1 MDFFPSNVIET
12 NSSHLPEEP
21 SYTLF
26 EKSANYFDRDF
37 VPERAHS
44 LLRDAK
50 LISIIVSPAKRAY
63 SWYQHQIAHNDPA
76 ATKHSFYQIITAK
89 SDAPK
94 SVRSLQSR
102 YVVRT
107 TYSLVSNTRHTGTRD
122 AANSE
127 RS

>member
-12 NSSHLPEEP
+12 NSSHLTEES

-50 LISIIVSPAKRAY
+50 LISVIVSPAKRAY
-63 SWYQHQIAHNDPA
+63 SWYQHQ
-76 ATKHSFYQIITAK
+76 
-89 SDAPK
+89 
-94 SVRSLQSR
+94 V
-102 YVVRT
+102 
-107 TYSLVSNTRHTGTRD
+107 
-122 AANSE
+122 
-127 RS
+127 